1 MVALALSSL
10 LAAGCATVSTED
22 FAALQ
27 GTVAREQARQREL
40 TKRVELLGRSVE
52 GSRGPQANM
61 VADMDSL
68 RQEIARLQGR
78 LEEESAPRG
87 GGDMADLE
95 RRLAR
100 VETFL
105 GLAGGAEPVA
115 GARPPVAAP
124 APAPRPAPMAD
135 LDDDRPPKPGKAPA
149 PAPAAAEPAPQSADA
164 LFSLGQ
170 RLHKQRSFQA
180 SRDRLEDFL
189 KRYPK
194 DRRSDEAQFL
204 IGDGLYA
211 EKKYEEAI
219 LSFNQL
225 VKRFPDS
232 NHAPAALLKEGMSF
246 SELGDKRTAK
256 IVLGKL
262 VKSYPKSAEAKQAE
276 KLMAKMP

>member
-1 MVALALSSL
+1 MVALALTSL
-10 LAAGCATVSTED
+10 LAAGCSTVSSEE

-40 TKRVELLGRSVE
+40 TKRVETLGRSVE
-52 GSRGPQANM
+52 GSRGPQANL
-61 VADMDSL
+61 VADMDYL
-68 RQEIARLQGR
+68 RQEISRLQGR
-78 LEEESAPRG
+78 IEEESARRG
-87 GGDMADLE
+87 GGDEQADLE

-100 VETFL
+100 VESFL
-105 GLAGGAEPVA
+105 GLAAGGEPPA
-115 GARPPVAAP
+115 GARPPAAAP
-124 APAPRPAPMAD
+124 APAPVAD

-149 PAPAAAEPAPQSADA
+149 PAAAEPAPQSADA
-164 LFSLGQ
+164 LFALGQ
-170 RLHKQRSFQA
+170 RLHKQKSFQA

-194 DRRSDEAQFL
+194 DKRSDEAQFMV
-204 IGDGLYA
+204 GDGLYA

-219 LSFNQL
+219 LAFNQL

-232 NHAPAALLKEGMSF
+232 SYAPGALLKEGMSF